1 MVLAFVRPRSVLMLI
16 KIKRGW
22 EIPERMATPE
32 DLVVNRRRLLKGAGA
47 LALSGAL
54 ASCGPASNTTVSS
67 GGSEGES
74 PSSTPPTPDPT
85 ASLYPAKRNAA
96 YTLDRAVTP
105 EQIVTN
111 YCNYYEFGTEK
122 DDPSRYA
129 GELPIRPWEISFE
142 GMVEQPKKIDMD
154 DLIKAMPVEERLYRH
169 RCVEAWSFAAPW
181 SGFPMKALID
191 FAKPTSSAK
200 YVVMKS
206 FMNPSVAYAQKE
218 FWVPWPY
225 TEGLTVEEATN
236 DLAFIVTGA
245 YGKPLKKQN
254 GAPIRLATPWKYG
267 FKSTKGIQRF
277 IFTDQRPV
285 TYWMALGPSEY
296 GFWANVNPEVPHP
309 RWSQASEEL
318 LGTGSRV
325 PTQLYNGYG
334 EEVAHLYEGIDPRER
349 QFM

>member
-1 MVLAFVRPRSVLMLI
+1 MLI
-16 KIKRGW
+16 KIRRSW

-32 DLVVNRRRLLKGAGA
+32 ELVFDRRRVLKSAGA
-47 LALSGAL
+47 LALAGAL
-54 ASCGPASNTTVSS
+54 ANCGPGSNTQTASPGGETAPSEPEAPASTV
-67 GGSEGES
+67 
-74 PSSTPPTPDPT
+74 
-85 ASLYPAKRNAA
+85 SLYPAKRNAA
-96 YTLDRAVTP
+96 YTLDRAITP
-105 EQIVTN
+105 EEIVTS
-111 YCNYYEFGTEK
+111 YCNYYEFGSEK

-129 GELPIRPWEISFE
+129 GMLPIRPWEISFE
-142 GMVEQPKKIDMD
+142 GMVEEPKKIDMD
-154 DLIKAMPVEERLYRH
+154 DLIKAMPIEERLYRH

-191 FAKPTSSAK
+191 FAKPTSGAK

-206 FMNPSVAYAQKE
+206 FMNPSIAFAQKE

-225 TEGLTVEEATN
+225 TEGLTIEEANN
-236 DLAFIVTGA
+236 DLAFMVTGA

-285 TYWMALGPSEY
+285 TYWMALGPTEY
-296 GFWANVNPEVPHP
+296 GFWANVNPEISHP
-309 RWSQASEEL
+309 RWSQASEEV

-325 PTQLYNGYG
+325 PTLLYNGYG
-334 EEVAHLYEGIDPRER
+334 EEVADLYAGLAASER